1 MARVRPSDVVS
12 SLEVTYLHVRKD
24 RFNVARYT
32 DAVCRLCRRENM
44 KLFLKGE
51 RCLSDKCAINKR
63 NYAPGQHGQRRAK
76 LSEYGL
82 QLREKQ
88 KVKRT
93 YGVLELQFR
102 RYFQKAARSKE
113 VTGSELLV
121 LLERRLD
128 NVVYLMGFAD
138 SRAQARQLIRHGHIR
153 VNGRRV
159 NIPSFLIKQGDSVEP
174 RERSRNLDVVRS
186 LVERLNQ
193 KQIPAWLYVDTEQMR
208 GVVQALPKRH
218 DLTMPFHEQLIV
230 ELYSK

>member
-1 MARVRPSDVVS
+1 
-12 SLEVTYLHVRKD
+12 
-24 RFNVARYT
+24 
-32 DAVCRLCRRENM
+32 M

-51 RCLSDKCAINKR
+51 RCLSDKCAVNKR
-63 NYAPGQHGQRRAK
+63 NYAPGQHGQRRTK

-93 YGVLELQFR
+93 YGVLESQFR
-102 RYFQKAARSKE
+102 RYFQRAARSKE

-128 NVVYLMGFAD
+128 NVVYLMGFAE
-138 SRAQARQLIRHGHIR
+138 SRAQARQLVRHGHFH

-159 NIPSFLIKQGDSVEP
+159 NIPSFLIKQGDVVEP
-174 RERSRNLDVVRS
+174 HEKSRELDVVRGAM
-186 LVERLNQ
+186 ERLGQ
-193 KQIPAWLYVDTEQMR
+193 KQIPVWIHVDAQTMR
-208 GVVQALPKRH
+208 GVVQALPKRQ
-218 DLTMPFHEQLIV
+218 DMTMPFHEQLIV

>member
-1 MARVRPSDVVS
+1 M
-12 SLEVTYLHVRKD
+12 
-24 RFNVARYT
+24 ARYT
-32 DAVCRLCRRENM
+32 DAVCRLCRREGM

-51 RCLSDKCAINKR
+51 RCLSDKCAISKR
-63 NYAPGQHGQRRAK
+63 NYAPGQHGQRRTK

-93 YGVLELQFR
+93 YGVLESQFR
-102 RYFQKAARSKE
+102 RYFQKAAHSKE

-138 SRAQARQLIRHGHIR
+138 SRAQARQLVYHGHIR

-159 NIPSFLIKQGDSVEP
+159 NIPSFLIKQGDVVEP
-174 RERSRNLDVVRS
+174 REKSRELDMVRS
-186 LVERLNQ
+186 AIERLNQ
-193 KQIPAWLYVDTEQMR
+193 KQIPAWIHVDPENMR